1 MLQRPAILTASLD
14 ITCPHCEHDF
24 DIFDNEDYPEMMIA
38 IFNNKWDDAE
48 GQPVE
53 CPQCKKEFNIEDIQ
67 F

>member
-1 MLQRPAILTASLD
+1 MLQRPAILSASLD

-24 DIFDNEDYPEMMIA
+24 DIFDSDEGTDLVTA

-48 GQPVE
+48 GQPVQ
-53 CPQCKKEFNIEDIQ
+53 CPQCEKEFNIEEIQ